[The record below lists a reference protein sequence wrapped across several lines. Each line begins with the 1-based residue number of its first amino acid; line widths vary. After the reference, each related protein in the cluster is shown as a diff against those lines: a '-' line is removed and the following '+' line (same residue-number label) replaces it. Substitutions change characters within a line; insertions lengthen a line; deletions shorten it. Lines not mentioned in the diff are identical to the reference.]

1 MVVPG
6 EAYKALSG
14 YLKTQSPGVAPAN
27 SDVAKYIL
35 LNAQN
40 SKPSGPGAVK
50 NPPSFM
56 SKLFDILS
64 RPNYAVANAVKDKVT
79 GSDSS
84 TLESL
89 ISGLAGTQ
97 KTTFSDVLKE
107 SGYPEGKA
115 RSVLGLALDIGLD
128 PTTYI
133 PVGGAIKAGAK
144 AIKGGKEVVA
154 GAEELPLGQ
163 KLLNKGEAAVP
174 ENFGLPIGPTGKT
187 PEALKAPA
195 VIDEVLPQ
203 PDNFLP
209 KPLVQPAKNI
219 ERPLAKPEQQVM
231 DFPGID
237 KRLAA
242 PEAPNP
248 LIKPGAPAPPV
259 GSSKQLKGQ
268 LALDFGSDFRLPE
281 LKKPIEIKLPHT
293 ADDLVDKVA
302 KQDPVAAA
310 ELLPAPKL
318 PTPPAHAEVVK
329 KIVNNWDESKAT
341 AEINKKHPDTLNA
354 KQQVRLFHNARQEA
368 IRLTSRGGGK
378 RSLAKIN
385 AEIEAR
391 AASIY
396 TGLEN
401 EFVKMGKVPRIGTGD
416 NVKLSEVIADMTARG
431 TPVTQDM
438 LAEFGNKID
447 PSSSLGQAV
456 ERVRARSAIT
466 DTPKI
471 QPAIDTVIKDKAASK
486 DLDLLSDAQTLQ
498 FDKFLKKFAA
508 ASTAASGASPA
519 GLKASGK
526 LVNMALDAGKSRAV
540 IANQQ
545 MARELD
551 QVIATGK
558 QSTKANH
565 VITKALEEDLGKM
578 PKWAVNDPKAM
589 EFIMGRVATWWGQS
603 DLRPYSLNAI
613 ASAMATASAR
623 SHVIGNMFKGADEAT
638 RAEAFRLAQ
647 LGGVASNPQS
657 AALAESIGKM
667 MDNLVGNTAG
677 ASVLLRSGVNL
688 DRLNM
693 WMKRYGTGSEF
704 KKGQMK
710 DPITGAVRD
719 YSKGTDWVKSWRM
732 ADLKGK
738 DPADWMF
745 KATQAME
752 QSTRE
757 KALFEDLGERFGSTI
772 PGKGFKTKIEGHP
785 YLDGYYFTDDI
796 AKQIPRVVKDWTPGS
811 VSSNEALQLYDRLL
825 SMWKSSATIYR
836 PAHHIRNLIG
846 DVYLGMLDGVNGI
859 RPYKLALQVQ
869 RSMKG
874 AYETMMD
881 VDNLVAMGAVSKS
894 VAAPPPGRIIFRNKS
909 GTGFTAEQI
918 GAVAHQK
925 GLLEHVSTLD
935 DIIDMGKQGGGVSLT
950 RPFGG
955 KVQAVARG
963 ASELTSHNTRL
974 AHFIDKVMKSHGK
987 DLPTIFEQASR
998 RARKFHPSGLDMTEF
1013 EKKYMRRIIPFYS
1026 WLRKSTPLLL
1036 EGIVMKPGVSVLP
1049 AKVNDAL
1056 QEAGG
1061 VDQANGR
1068 SNPFPVDQMFP
1079 KWIRDE
1085 GIGPISLPEGL
1096 MGAISNQQPPGYTQ
1110 FGVGLNPLSSLIS
1123 DFQHPGNTVG
1133 SSLTPLAQIPIELIT
1148 GRKIFT
1154 GEPITGPDAKPG
1166 AMGDYIGQQVPIYGG
1181 LQGIL
1186 GFNPLGGTTKAA
1198 AKSDGDSQKEAF
1210 ANWLTGLGIKGTG
1223 GYVKQA
1229 QYESSNPGLV
1239 ARQAAKQDWLAMLR
1253 QQEGQ

>member
-14 YLKTQSPGVAPAN
+14 YLKTNAPGVAPAN
-27 SDVAKYIL
+27 ADVAKFIL
-35 LNAQN
+35 LNATN
-40 SKPSGPGAVK
+40 SKPSGPGSVA

-56 SKLFDILS
+56 GKLFDVLS
-64 RPNYAVANAVKDKVT
+64 RPNYAIANAVKDKMT

-89 ISGLAGTQ
+89 VSGLAGTQ
-97 KTTFSDVLKE
+97 KTTFSDVLE
-107 SGYPEGKA
+107 EGGYPDGKA
-115 RSVLGLALDIGLD
+115 RGILGLALDIGLD

-133 PVGGAIKAGAK
+133 PVAGLAKAAGK
-144 AIKGGKEVVA
+144 AIKGGKEVVDA
-154 GAEELPLGQ
+154 SKELPLGQ

-174 ENFGLPIGPTGKT
+174 ENFDLPAVPTGKT
-187 PEALKAPA
+187 PEALKPAAPK
-195 VIDEVLPQ
+195 EVLPQ

-209 KPLVQPAKNI
+209 EPLAQPAKNI
-219 ERPLAKPEQQVM
+219 ERPLFKPEQQVM

-242 PEAPNP
+242 PEPKPNP
-248 LIKPGAPAPPV
+248 LIKQGAAALPV
-259 GSSKQLKGQ
+259 GPSKQLKGQ
-268 LALDFGSDFRLPE
+268 LALDFGDSFRLPE
-281 LKKPIEIKLPHT
+281 LKKPAPLHT
-293 ADDLVDKVA
+293 ADQLVDQIA
-302 KQDPVAAA
+302 KQDPIAAA
-310 ELLPAPKL
+310 KLIPAPKL
-318 PTPPAHAEVVK
+318 PTPSAHSAVIK
-329 KIVNNWDESKAT
+329 KIVDNWDESKAT
-341 AEINKKHPDTLNA
+341 AEINKKFPDTLNA
-354 KQQVRLFHNARQEA
+354 KQQVRLFHQARQEA

-378 RSLAKIN
+378 RSVAKIN
-385 AEIEAR
+385 GEIEAR

-401 EFVKMGKVPRIGTGD
+401 EFVTMGKVPRIGTGD
-416 NVKLSEVIADMTARG
+416 NVKLSEVIADMAARG
-431 TPVTQDM
+431 KPVTQDM
-438 LAEFGNKID
+438 LSEFGNKID
-447 PSSSLGQAV
+447 PASELGQAV
-456 ERVRARSAIT
+456 ERVRARSAIE

-471 QPAIDTVIKDKAASK
+471 QPAIDTVVKDKEAVK
-486 DLDLLSDAQTLQ
+486 QLDVLSDSQTLQ

-519 GLKASGK
+519 GLKASK
-526 LVNMALDAGKSRAV
+526 KIINMALDAGKSRAV

-545 MARELD
+545 MAKELD

-578 PKWAVNDPKAM
+578 PQWAVEGKTM

-613 ASAMATASAR
+613 ASSVATASAR
-623 SHVIGNMFKGADEAT
+623 SRVIGNMFKGADEAT
-638 RAEAFRLAQ
+638 RHEAFRLAQ
-647 LGGVASNPQS
+647 VGGVASNSQS
-657 AALAESIGKM
+657 GVLAESIGKM

-677 ASVLLRSGVNL
+677 ASVLLRSGVDL
-688 DRLNM
+688 DKLNM
-693 WMKRYGTGSEF
+693 WMRRYGTGFDF

-710 DPITGAVRD
+710 DPITGVIQD
-719 YSKGTDWVKSWRM
+719 YSKGTDWTKSWRM
-732 ADLKGK
+732 ADLKEK

-752 QSTRE
+752 QATRE
-757 KALFEDLGERFGSTI
+757 KALFEDLGERFGSTVA
-772 PGKGFKTKIEGHP
+772 GKGYRTKVEGHP

-811 VSSNEALQLYDRLL
+811 VSSNEALHLYDRLL

-836 PAHHIRNLIG
+836 PAHHIRNFVG

-881 VDNLVAMGAVSKS
+881 VDNLVAMGALSKS
-894 VAAPPPGRIIFRNKS
+894 VATPPPGRIIFRNKS
-909 GTGFTAEQI
+909 GVGFTAEQI

-935 DIIDMGKQGGGVSLT
+935 DIIDMGKQTGGASLT

-955 KVQAVARG
+955 KVQGVARG

-998 RARKFHPSGLDMTEF
+998 RARKFHPTGLDMTDF

-1026 WLRKSTPLLL
+1026 WIRKSTPLLL

-1049 AKVNDAL
+1049 AKVGDAM
-1056 QEAGG
+1056 QEMGG
-1061 VDQANGR
+1061 VEQADGR

-1079 KWIRDE
+1079 QWLRDE
-1085 GIGPISLPEGL
+1085 GVGPIGLPEGL
-1096 MGAISNQQPPGYTQ
+1096 MGSISNQQPPGYVQ
-1110 FGVGLNPLSSLIS
+1110 FGVGLNPLSAMIG
-1123 DFQHPGNTVG
+1123 DFQHPGQTVG
-1133 SSLTPLAQIPIELIT
+1133 SGLTPLAQIPIELLT

-1154 GEPITGPDAKPG
+1154 GQPISGADAKPG
-1166 AMGDYIGQQVPIYGG
+1166 AMGDYLGQQIPLYGG
-1181 LQGIL
+1181 LQGITGL
-1186 GFNPLGGTTKAA
+1186 NPLGGTTGAA
-1198 AKSDGDSQKEAF
+1198 QKSDGGSQKEAF

-1229 QYESSNPGLV
+1229 QYEAYNPAKV
-1239 ARQAAKQDWLAMLR
+1239 ARQAAKQDWLAVLR
-1253 QQEGQ
+1253 EQEGQ